1 MTKKPKIIPFEEAF
15 NKLETIVSK
24 LESGELTLE
33 ENIQLFEEGIAL
45 TKSCQNQLQAAEEKI
60 KTLVKN
66 SAGEFELE
74 DQE

>member
-1 MTKKPKIIPFEEAF
+1 MTKKAKIIPFEEAF

-45 TKSCQNQLQAAEEKI
+45 TKGCQNQLQTAEEKI

-66 SAGEFELE
+66 STGEFELE
-74 DQE
+74 DLE